1 MVKKEDAAMK
11 LIYAIV
17 RNNDSSKVTDSLNKK
32 GFYVTKVAS
41 SGGFLRQ
48 GNTTL
53 MVGTEDAKV
62 EEVIEILKK
71 ECGPKQEIFTN
82 PVGSFN
88 SVATNVMTTVSG
100 ATVFVTDVK
109 YFEKI

>member
-1 MVKKEDAAMK
+1 MK

-17 RNNDSSKVTDSLNKK
+17 RNNDSSKVTESLNKN

-41 SGGFLRQ
+41 TGGFLRQ

-53 MVGTEDAKV
+53 MVGTEEEKV
-62 EEVIEILKK
+62 DEVLEILKR
-71 ECGPKQEIFTN
+71 ECSGTRQAVSSN
-82 PVGSFN
+82 PVGSEQ
-88 SVATNVMTTVSG
+88 TNHMTTEGG

-109 YFEKI
+109 YFKKI